1 MKPTKP
7 NRRGSLVQ
15 RLITAAKRDF
25 DYPNVNLGSLERSF
39 EAIIVAIAK
48 LGEKLHEIRQ
58 LSASEEVSLADLE
71 WRISGEGGHVYRH
84 DLHEPL
90 ELLTARV
97 ATLIEMRRRADR
109 TMHRLHQ
116 IRTEAWALFEKPIAG
131 LKTQESKLL
140 STISRLD
147 QTLDYTQRQVNRLED
162 LNKLADSIEAL
173 ALCRQQLN
181 AGFQSLAMKE
191 LLAAAYAP
199 TSLLASRRVAMA
211 VLARWA
217 AAHQLAP
224 WAEIFDIHFALA
236 KNAFAQ
242 KHHRKIQPVAKLK
255 PNDYVGA
262 ATFESILELA
272 SSRNPERETL
282 LRHSNNIGR
291 IEQVLQLDSRYRG
304 SVQLA
309 WLNSALAK
317 DGLEPISFHSG
328 DKDKFD
334 LIECDVALSDYIEG
348 GPLVSVLLPAYNSA
362 SWLPT
367 AIDAL
372 LNQTWKNIEILVVD
386 DQSSD
391 GTYEVAKAYASR
403 DTRVKV
409 LQNKVNSGPY
419 VARNLALEH
428 ARGLFVTVHDADDW
442 SHPRKIERQVKNLL
456 ANPALIANT
465 SQMVRL
471 NPTNMQ
477 LLSSANQIT
486 RLNYS
491 SLMFRRA
498 EVSKTM
504 GFWDPVRFGADS
516 EFMARLEIIFG
527 SSALAHLDSGLLSL
541 VRSVETSLTA
551 GGLADKL
558 KGARKLYKR
567 AFTEWHKE
575 CEASPAELYLD
586 AHGPRKFVAPRKSL
600 GLEQP
605 ADYYPLVLVD
615 DLSDS
620 SDSRLTKVLE
630 SRGLLSNGC
639 AYVHVPNPMSPAANE
654 SRTIKDRAIKQELT
668 NLRLIWDEY
677 GVKLK
682 LGSNRTVVSASALV
696 EKYSLMT
703 PFSSKTIEVVFQTL
717 EQVREVR
724 QVLKSCLTMLGAQ
737 PTTLLAA
744 DERILEALQ
753 PEKAAGWDVRLL

>member
-1 MKPTKP
+1 MKPSKP
-7 NRRGSLVQ
+7 SRRGSLLQ
-15 RLITAAKRDF
+15 RLISAAKHDF
-25 DYPNVNLGSLERSF
+25 DYPKANLKALERSF
-39 EAIIVAIAK
+39 ESTVANIAN

-58 LSASEEVSLADLE
+58 LSASEETGLADIE

-90 ELLTARV
+90 ELLSARV
-97 ATLIEMRRRADR
+97 VTLREMRRRADR

-116 IRTEAWALFEKPIAG
+116 IRTEAWALFAKPIAG

-140 STISRLD
+140 STRSRLD

-191 LLAAAYAP
+191 LLSAAYGP
-199 TSLLASRRVAMA
+199 TSKLASRRVA
-211 VLARWA
+211 LAILSRWA
-217 AAHQLAP
+217 TARDIAP
-224 WAEIFDIHFALA
+224 WAEIFDNHFALA

-242 KHHRKIQPVAKLK
+242 KHHRKIQPVTKLK
-255 PNDYVGA
+255 PNDYIGA

-272 SSRNPERETL
+272 GSRNPERETL
-282 LRHSNNIGR
+282 LKHGNNIGR
-291 IEQVLQLDSRYRG
+291 IEQLLQLDSRYRG

-334 LIECDVALSDYIEG
+334 LIECDVALSDYIED

-367 AIDAL
+367 ALDSL
-372 LNQTWKNIEILVVD
+372 LNQTWKNIEILVID
-386 DQSSD
+386 DQSND
-391 GTYEVAKAYASR
+391 RTYEVAKAYASR

-504 GFWDPVRFGADS
+504 GFWDTVRFGADS
-516 EFMARLEIIFG
+516 EFMARLELVFG

-551 GGLADKL
+551 GGVAEKL

-567 AFTEWHKE
+567 VFTEWHQE
-575 CEASPAELYLD
+575 CEANPAELFLD

-620 SDSRLTKVLE
+620 SDSRLTQVLE

-639 AYVHVPNPMSPAANE
+639 AFVHVSNPLSPSSSK
-654 SRTIKDRAIKQELT
+654 SRALKDRAINQELT

-682 LGSNRTVVSASALV
+682 LKSSRTVVSASALV
-696 EKYSLMT
+696 EKYSMMT
-703 PFSSKTIEVVFQTL
+703 PFSSSTIEIVFQTL
-717 EQVREVR
+717 EQVREVG
-724 QVLKSCLTMLGAQ
+724 QVLKNCVTTLGAQ
-737 PTTLLAA
+737 PTTLVAL
-744 DERILEALQ
+744 DERILEALTLQ
-753 PEKAAGWDVRLL
+753 KDAGWDVRLL